1 MARISA
7 ALGRRVR
14 GLHREVA
21 VFVFVVTLGVTL
33 AFTWRDGT
41 PTVDSV
47 DTAPARS
54 SGAVAAEDP
63 ANNVYLN
70 ESFLAS
76 RPPVVA
82 PAPTPQSPP
91 GMPTHPPVK
100 LLIPLLDVHRAV
112 ETVGANRFGVM
123 DLPTNSWNAGWFK
136 WGPIPGAPGDAVIEG
151 HAGYPGQP
159 MIFGKLDTLRP
170 GARIIVVL
178 SDGSQRLFLVVSKRT
193 VPAGTAPPG
202 LADPYG
208 PPRLTL
214 VTCAGHFDADR
225 YSYASRLLVETRYA
239 GVL

>member
-7 ALGRRVR
+7 VLGRRVQ
-14 GLHREVA
+14 GLHREVGA
-21 VFVFVVTLGVTL
+21 FVFVVTLGVTL
-33 AFTWRDGT
+33 AFTWSDGT
-41 PTVDSV
+41 PADDPLDADSV
-47 DTAPARS
+47 SS
-54 SGAVAAEDP
+54 SGFASQDP
-63 ANNVYLN
+63 ANNVYLD

-76 RPPVVA
+76 RPRVVT
-82 PAPTPQSPP
+82 PPPQSPP
-91 GMPTHPPVK
+91 GMPTAPPVQ

-112 ETVGANRFGVM
+112 EKVGADRFGVM

-170 GARIIVVL
+170 GDRIIVVL
-178 SDGSQRLFLVVSKRT
+178 SDKTRRLFLVVSKKT
-193 VPAGTAPPG
+193 VPAGSAPPG

-214 VTCAGHFDADR
+214 VTCAGHFNKAR

-239 GVL
+239 GLV